1 MKKIL
6 FCGFLALRSMQSS
19 LAFRPQLRQ
28 FHSSSLS
35 QRSKKNLLSMKKHKD
50 PYENK
55 HYEFCEAKN
64 AKQQKYIDHLNEEN
78 TKILFA
84 VGPAGTGKTLIACN
98 HALKL
103 LTTGEIKR
111 IVITRPVVPVEE
123 EEIGFLPGNL
133 NKKMDPWL
141 RPLFDTF
148 LEIYSQTQIDRM
160 IYDNII
166 EIAPLA
172 FMRGRTFKNTL
183 IIADEMQNST
193 PNQMLMLLTRVGSNS
208 KLIVTGDIKQ
218 TDISKEKESGLS
230 DVVKKTKKYIKFMLE
245 KYGESSTQDQSIQ
258 IVEFTNKDI
267 ERSKVVK
274 KILDVYN
281 IDKIVK
287 AVKKEKEIENS
298 KNDDCAMIPKKE
310 IDHLEKKND

>member
-6 FCGFLALRSMQSS
+6 FCGFLALRSMQPS

-28 FHSSSLS
+28 FHSSSFS

-64 AKQQKYIDHLNEEN
+64 AKQQKYIDHLNEES

-103 LTTGEIKR
+103 LTTGEVKR

-148 LEIYSQTQIDRM
+148 LELYSQTQLDRM

-230 DVVKKTKKYIKFMLE
+230 DVVKKTKKYIKFMSE
-245 KYGESSTQDQSIQ
+245 KYGESSTHDQSIQ

-281 IDKIVK
+281 IDKIAK
-287 AVKKEKEIENS
+287 TLRKENEEPTN
-298 KNDDCAMIPKKE
+298 ND
-310 IDHLEKKND
+310 

>member
-1 MKKIL
+1 MKKALI
-6 FCGFLALRSMQSS
+6 CGFLAMRGMQSS
-19 LAFRPQLRQ
+19 LAFKPPLRQ
-28 FHSSSLS
+28 FHTSAMLL
-35 QRSKKNLLSMKKHKD
+35 RSKKNQLSMKKHKD

-64 AKQQKYIDHLNEEN
+64 AKQQKYIDHLNEES

-103 LTTGEIKR
+103 LTTGEVKK

-148 LEIYSQTQIDRM
+148 LELYSQTQLDRM

-230 DVVKKTKKYIKFMLE
+230 DVVKKTKKYIKFMSE

-281 IDKIVK
+281 IDKIAK
-287 AVKKEKEIENS
+287 SVKKEKEEPTN
-298 KNDDCAMIPKKE
+298 ND
-310 IDHLEKKND
+310 

>member
-6 FCGFLALRSMQSS
+6 FCGFLALRGMQPY
-19 LAFRPQLRQ
+19 LAFKPPVRQ
-28 FHSSSLS
+28 FHSSSFSL
-35 QRSKKNLLSMKKHKD
+35 RSKKNLLSMKKHKD

-64 AKQQKYIDHLNEEN
+64 AKQQKYIDQLNNEN

-103 LTTGEIKR
+103 LSTGEIKR

-148 LEIYSQTQIDRM
+148 LELYSQTQLDRM

-230 DVVKKTKKYIKFMLE
+230 DIVKKVKRYIKIMIE
-245 KYGESSTQDQSIQ
+245 KYGESLTQDQTIQ

-281 IDKIVK
+281 IDKIAK

>member
-6 FCGFLALRSMQSS
+6 FCGFLALRSMQPS

-28 FHSSSLS
+28 FHSSSFS

-64 AKQQKYIDHLNEEN
+64 AKQQKYIDHLNEES

-103 LTTGEIKR
+103 LTTGEVKR

-148 LEIYSQTQIDRM
+148 LELYSQTQLDRM

-230 DVVKKTKKYIKFMLE
+230 DVVKKTKKYIKFMSE

-281 IDKIVK
+281 IDKIAK
-287 AVKKEKEIENS
+287 TLKKENEEPTN
-298 KNDDCAMIPKKE
+298 ND
-310 IDHLEKKND
+310 

>member
-6 FCGFLALRSMQSS
+6 FCGFLALRSMQPS
-19 LAFRPQLRQ
+19 LAFRPPLRQ

-35 QRSKKNLLSMKKHKD
+35 LRSKKNLLSMKKHKD

-64 AKQQKYIDHLNEEN
+64 PKQQKYIDHLNEEN

-208 KLIVTGDIKQ
+208 KIIVTGDIKQ

-281 IDKIVK
+281 IDKIAK
-287 AVKKEKEIENS
+287 AVKKEKEIENI
-298 KNDDCAMIPKKE
+298 NNEDCAMVPKKE
-310 IDHLEKKND
+310 IERLEKKND